1 MSSEQHNL
9 ERLVRVETK
18 IESLSSDIGEVKDSI
33 KRMEASLN
41 KQIEKQDQRQWDL
54 WAKMAGLSGAVTL
67 IIQLFLKGI

>member
-1 MSSEQHNL
+1 MSSELTNL

-18 IESLSSDIGEVKDSI
+18 IESLSNDIGEVKDSI

-54 WAKMAGLSGAVTL
+54 WAKIAGLSGVVTL
-67 IIQLFLKGI
+67 VIQLLLKGI